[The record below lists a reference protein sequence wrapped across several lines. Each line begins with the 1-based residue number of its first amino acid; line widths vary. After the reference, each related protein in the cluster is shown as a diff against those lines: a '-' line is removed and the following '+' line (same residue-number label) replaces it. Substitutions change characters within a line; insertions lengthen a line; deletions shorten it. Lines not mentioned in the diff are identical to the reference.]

1 MTEKE
6 KYDDSLDFVTGH
18 YCPGAFRPLPLAK
31 LLHINVRT
39 PLFRR
44 RTVAAACV
52 ASVLIACAGIG
63 TYIYIRHEAPAAT
76 PAVETTIPMTQPV
89 STAKEI
95 KRITFNDTPL
105 AEVVKEIEK
114 VYDVRLT
121 SLPEEEYRLTLS
133 YEGTAE
139 DLVATIN
146 ELLGTHIEIEK

>member
-1 MTEKE
+1 M
-6 KYDDSLDFVTGH
+6 
-18 YCPGAFRPLPLAK
+18 
-31 LLHINVRT
+31 
-39 PLFRR
+39 
-44 RTVAAACV
+44 
-52 ASVLIACAGIG
+52 
-63 TYIYIRHEAPAAT
+63 
-76 PAVETTIPMTQPV
+76 
-89 STAKEI
+89 
-95 KRITFNDTPL
+95 TFNDTPL

>member
-6 KYDDSLDFVTGH
+6 KYDDSLDFVTSH

-31 LLHINVRT
+31 LLHINVRI

-44 RTVAAACV
+44 RNVAAACV
-52 ASVLIACAGIG
+52 MSALIACAGIG
-63 TYIYIRHEAPAAT
+63 TYLYICQEAPAAI